1 MRAVD
6 RRKTVEAFRERL
18 GEVIERAGLSRM
30 AFAARVGLDRSTLS
44 QLLSPGNER
53 LPRAE
58 TIAAIAARE
67 QVSVDWLLGLSQE
80 GQIGADI
87 IAPALEIEPGAASP
101 ADERLARWHAEAVGY
116 KIRYV
121 PAILPD
127 LLKTDEVIRYEYREY
142 GARVPKARIEQAH
155 DRLAYSRLPETDMEV
170 CSSIQS
176 VEAFAF
182 GQGIWK
188 SLPVDSRVAQLNAMI
203 VLLDELYPTFR
214 WFLFDGLQRF
224 SVPLTIFGPKR
235 VAIYIG
241 NMYLVFN
248 STEHIQVLTRHF
260 DGLIRAAVVQPPD
273 VIDLLEGMLRKIQS
287 SGSKAMGGLNAGKS
301 ASERDR

>member
-1 MRAVD
+1 MD

-18 GEVIERAGLSRM
+18 SEVIERSGLSRM
-30 AFAARVGLDRSTLS
+30 AFSARVGLDRSTLS

-58 TIAAIAARE
+58 TIAAIAGRE

-87 IAPALEIEPGAASP
+87 VAPALEIESGAASP
-101 ADERLARWHAEAVGY
+101 ADLRLARWHAEAAGY

-121 PAILPD
+121 PATLPD
-127 LLKTDEVIRYEYREY
+127 LLKTEEVIRYEFQEY
-142 GARVPKARIEQAH
+142 GARVPKARIEQAEE
-155 DRLAYSRLPETDMEV
+155 RLAYSRLPETDMEA
-170 CSSIQS
+170 CSSFQAL
-176 VEAFAF
+176 EDFAR
-182 GQGIWK
+182 GHGVWRG
-188 SLPVDSRVAQLNAMI
+188 LPAEGRAAQLNAMT

-214 WFLFDGLQRF
+214 WFLFDGLQRY

-235 VAIYIG
+235 VAVYVG

-260 DGLIRAAVVQPPD
+260 DDLIRAAAIQPPG
-273 VIDLLEGMLRKIQS
+273 VIDFLKSLLRELATETGMAT
-287 SGSKAMGGLNAGKS
+287 SG
-301 ASERDR
+301 